1 MTSTI
6 ELVTSFFDYCLGSTL
21 IPRSL
26 ITIILSISNTTSA
39 RSFLTSLLSWSL
51 SLTPSPQSSDYG
63 APYPPLPPFRTQR
76 SALVTSNP
84 AFRPNLISNACSR
97 FPSFFRTKVQA
108 VLTLLWTLH
117 LPIIQPASP
126 STLVA
131 RTLRHIL
138 GKNIRSYTFVD
149 FCSGAGGPTPEI
161 ENVVNADLRVRGN
174 QRNGDVADAR
184 GVDFVMTDIFP
195 HLAAWQAAAKR
206 SENLHYVSAPV
217 DASDSPQNLLALA
230 NAPAQDK
237 KKIFRL
243 FSLAFHH
250 FDDPLAA
257 KILRNTLSTSSGF
270 AILELQSRSLGSL
283 FTVLLIG
290 PLLWL
295 GSWYWFWGQWSHLF
309 FTYVMPIVPAV
320 VVFDGIISSL
330 RTRTPEEVLGLLTG
344 EEEGMACWAGGGF
357 KWGGENH
364 TQTGGEMSWF
374 IGVKG
379 EDMRGW

>member
-1 MTSTI
+1 M
-6 ELVTSFFDYCLGSTL
+6 
-21 IPRSL
+21 
-26 ITIILSISNTTSA
+26 
-39 RSFLTSLLSWSL
+39 
-51 SLTPSPQSSDYG
+51 
-63 APYPPLPPFRTQR
+63 
-76 SALVTSNP
+76 
-84 AFRPNLISNACSR
+84 
-97 FPSFFRTKVQA
+97 
-108 VLTLLWTLH
+108 
-117 LPIIQPASP
+117 
-126 STLVA
+126 
-131 RTLRHIL
+131 
-138 GKNIRSYTFVD
+138 D
-149 FCSGAGGPTPEI
+149 FCSGAGGPTPAI
-161 ENVVNADLRVRGN
+161 ENAVNADLRVGVS
-174 QRNGDVADAR
+174 QRNDHVTDAR

-195 HLAAWQAAAKR
+195 HLEAWQAAAKR

-217 DASDSPQNLLALA
+217 DASDSPQNLLALG
-230 NAPAQDK
+230 NAPEQDK

-270 AILELQSRSLGSL
+270 AILELQSRTLGSL
-283 FTVLLIG
+283 LTVLLIG

-309 FTYVMPIVPAV
+309 FTYVIPIVPAV
-320 VVFDGIISSL
+320 VVFDGIVSSL

-344 EEEGMACWAGGGF
+344 EEEGRARREGWGF

-379 EDMRGW
+379 DDMRGR